1 MFKQKIKDA
10 LLDAAGRP
18 QIGWVAE
25 NADHLAEKIAE
36 ALGLADAPKPALPV
50 LTPATDPIEKPSN

>member
-1 MFKQKIKDA
+1 MSKQKIKDA

-18 QIGWVAE
+18 QVGWVAE

-36 ALGLADAPKPALPV
+36 ALGLIDVQKPALP
-50 LTPATDPIEKPSN
+50 TPIPATDSIDKPSS